1 VTRTVRCQH
10 VGDAGHRQRQGS
22 SDGAGLQARRPTGR
36 RPPGDASPAVSP
48 TVVLREASAPP
59 PTVTAWT
66 GSPSA
71 RSACTASLP
80 AGWLPAA
87 ACVRPGAVAGD
98 RGLPGAAL

>member
-1 VTRTVRCQH
+1 
-10 VGDAGHRQRQGS
+10 
-22 SDGAGLQARRPTGR
+22 
-36 RPPGDASPAVSP
+36 AVSP
-48 TVVLREASAPP
+48 TVVLREAYAPP
-59 PTVTAWT
+59 PTDTAWT

-98 RGLPGAAL
+98 RRLPGAALGAAADDPDECLHALVVVVRDPGQPDLRRSEEHTSELQ